1 MTSVAT
7 SWMKRREY
15 IKKLKTRNPMMDLP
29 RKRGLSNLMS
39 PRWKACKRVR
49 KFRKPVCW
57 IFPRDLNGENNSMIG
72 IRNSPATYL
81 CPKANNEWKSR
92 EHDGIECTGEVGR
105 CYVWY
110 TPLFKKR
117 MNNQI
122 KLTLR
127 YLTLKSSEKRTLIG
141 IKSVAKSEY
150 LLLIN
155 WSNGI
160 YFKLGYKHEILKC
173 NVTHCRWIAYKGCTC
188 TFW

>member
-7 SWMKRREY
+7 SWMNRREY

-39 PRWKACKRVR
+39 PRWKACKRER
-49 KFRKPVCW
+49 KFRKPVRVNTSKGLEW
-57 IFPRDLNGENNSMIG
+57 GEQFHDWNK
-72 IRNSPATYL
+72 NSPATYL

-127 YLTLKSSEKRTLIG
+127 YLTLKSSEKRPLIG
-141 IKSVAKSEY
+141 EKRISSFNK
-150 LLLIN
+150 LIERN
-155 WSNGI
+155 L
-160 YFKLGYKHEILKC
+160 F
-173 NVTHCRWIAYKGCTC
+173 
-188 TFW
+188 